1 MLISYCIFC
10 FINVL
15 QGVLLPGNQRLV
27 ARNLTRFRTG
37 PNGIF
42 IDTDEYPTATEI
54 RPCVMFSDSSG
65 GGGGLKIRIR
75 RTDRAGG
82 TIFLEEIRI
91 VLSRPGTLGVK
102 ILYGLAYFMVLCLGT
117 GL

>member
-1 MLISYCIFC
+1 MFC
-10 FINVL
+10 KGCCC
-15 QGVLLPGNQRLV
+15 QGIKGLV

-37 PNGIF
+37 TNGIF
-42 IDTDEYPTATEI
+42 INTDEYPTATEI

-91 VLSRPGTLGVK
+91 VLKRPGTLGVK

-117 GL
+117 GS